1 MELPN
6 GGTRPRDGIDMQ
18 RLLES
23 TRRLLPAAGHD
34 DSADGLHAIETSAA
48 RIGAGESQR
57 AGI

>member
-6 GGTRPRDGIDMQ
+6 GGDRPRDGVDMQ

-23 TRRLLPAAGHD
+23 TRGLLPTAGHD
-34 DSADGLHAIETSAA
+34 DSADGRHAIETSAA
-48 RIGAGESQR
+48 RIGTDESQR